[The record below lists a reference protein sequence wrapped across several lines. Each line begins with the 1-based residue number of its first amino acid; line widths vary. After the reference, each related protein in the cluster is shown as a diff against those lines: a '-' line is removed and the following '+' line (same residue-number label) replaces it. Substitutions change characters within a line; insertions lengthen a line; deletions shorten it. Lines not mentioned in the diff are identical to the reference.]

1 MPVGTNSKF
10 YKTDNVD
17 SEQDLE
23 RVSVFQTLEFLKPA
37 CFTTEKNQWS
47 GKNSISGASE
57 RKRKHFYTNLQRFQL
72 TLLNIRHFSP
82 SKTSM
87 FRRIN
92 TETKAK
98 IIAAVWGTEI
108 NQFLDSNY

>member
-37 CFTTEKNQWS
+37 CFTTEKNQ
-47 GKNSISGASE
+47 
-57 RKRKHFYTNLQRFQL
+57 
-72 TLLNIRHFSP
+72 
-82 SKTSM
+82 
-87 FRRIN
+87 
-92 TETKAK
+92 
-98 IIAAVWGTEI
+98 
-108 NQFLDSNY
+108 